1 MQILHWVLFC
11 ALLVVASAFTKE
23 DHEIFRLKDELEAA
37 EGSSVSFYDFLG
49 VSPAA
54 TWEEID
60 KAFRRKSRTLHPD
73 KARNSF
79 VAARSTPMPKKKG
92 EKRKPGVHVSKG
104 PSEGEIRK
112 FTKEATQRYSR
123 LGVVA
128 SVLKGPQRERYDHFL
143 RHGFPAWK
151 GTGYY
156 YSRYRPGLGTV
167 ILGLF
172 LAGGGVAH
180 YFTLKI
186 SYNRQR
192 EFMDR
197 YIRQAR
203 KTAWG
208 DETGIQGIP
217 GITSLAEMAAIPEA
231 EQPDATAKLNRK
243 QKREHERQQK
253 KDKSRGKGTVAEEK
267 AESKAQTVATP
278 TGNKRRVVAENGKVL
293 IVDSVGNVFLEETD
307 EEGNVDEFLLDL
319 DEIQKPTFA
328 DTAVVKLPLWL
339 WNKALASF
347 GKELSTWVV
356 SRNEVAGTT
365 TAKDTTEVAAEAES
379 LSVATRSAVQDLS
392 ASQISDNGFEMVDA
406 SGIEEE
412 AVAVAMA
419 SQKSGV
425 KKRRKGK
432 K

>member
-1 MQILHWVLFC
+1 MRVLHLVLFC
-11 ALLVVASAFTKE
+11 ALLVVVSAFTKE
-23 DHEIFRLKDELEAA
+23 DHEIFRLREEVEGA
-37 EGSSVSFYDFLG
+37 EGPGVSFYDFLG
-49 VSPAA
+49 VPPTA

-79 VAARSTPMPKKKG
+79 IAARSTPKPTKKG

-104 PSEGEIRK
+104 PTDAEIKK

-128 SVLKGPQRERYDHFL
+128 SVLKGQERERYDHFL

-167 ILGLF
+167 LFGLF

-180 YFTLKI
+180 YVALKI
-186 SYNRQR
+186 SYTRQR
-192 EFMDR
+192 DFIQR
-197 YIRQAR
+197 YIRHAR

-217 GITSLAEMAAIPEA
+217 GISTTVEVPSVPES
-231 EQPDATAKLNRK
+231 EESDATAKLNRR
-243 QKREHERQQK
+243 QKREYERQQK
-253 KDKSRGKGTVAEEK
+253 KDKARGKGAAVADK
-267 AESKAQTVATP
+267 AESKVKTVATP
-278 TGNKRRVVAENGKVL
+278 TGTKRRVVAENGKVL
-293 IVDSVGNVFLEETD
+293 LVDSLGNVFLEETD
-307 EEGNVDEFLLDL
+307 EEGEVHEFLLDL
-319 DEIQKPTFA
+319 DELHEPTFA

-339 WNKALASF
+339 WNKVLTAF
-347 GKELSTWVV
+347 GKAPTNSSE
-356 SRNEVAGTT
+356 SREEAVGTATT
-365 TAKDTTEVAAEAES
+365 TETENADNVVGSES
-379 LSVATRSAVQDLS
+379 ISVATGSAVQDLS
-392 ASQISDNGFEMVDA
+392 ASQISDNGFEIVDA

-412 AVAVAMA
+412 AVAVA
-419 SQKSGV
+419 SQKSGI

>member
-1 MQILHWVLFC
+1 MRILHWVLFC

-23 DHEIFRLKDELEAA
+23 DHEIFRLKEEVEAA
-37 EGSSVSFYDFLG
+37 EGSGVSFYDFLG

-79 VAARSTPMPKKKG
+79 IAARSTPKPKKKG

-104 PSEGEIRK
+104 PSEAEINK

-128 SVLKGPQRERYDHFL
+128 SVLKGQQRERYDHFL

-167 ILGLF
+167 IFGLF
-172 LAGGGVAH
+172 LVGGGVAH
-180 YFTLKI
+180 YFALSI

-192 EFMDR
+192 EFMER

-203 KTAWG
+203 KMAWG

-217 GITSLAEMAAIPEA
+217 GITSPAEVPAISEA
-231 EQPDATAKLNRK
+231 EEPDPGVKLNRK
-243 QKREHERQQK
+243 QKREYERQQK
-253 KDKSRGKGTVAEEK
+253 KDKSRGKGTAAADK
-267 AESKAQTVATP
+267 AESKAQTVVTP
-278 TGNKRRVVAENGKVL
+278 TGSKRRVVAENGKVL

-307 EEGNVDEFLLDL
+307 EEGNVEEFLLDL
-319 DEIQKPTFA
+319 EEIHKPTFA
-328 DTAVVKLPLWL
+328 DTA
-339 WNKALASF
+339 
-347 GKELSTWVV
+347 
-356 SRNEVAGTT
+356 
-365 TAKDTTEVAAEAES
+365 
-379 LSVATRSAVQDLS
+379 
-392 ASQISDNGFEMVDA
+392 
-406 SGIEEE
+406 
-412 AVAVAMA
+412 
-419 SQKSGV
+419 KSGV